1 MSDTFRI
8 INILASECVNKKIDI
23 RTMFNLCDPYRNES
37 QGGGFLLKETLIKCL
52 DDLGITDSLN
62 DQELF
67 TLLRRFQVGNMY
79 AYREVCD
86 MLSHVYYAQ
95 LQYLNGGRRSKN
107 ESELQV
113 LTHSPTNSPTHSPTH
128 SPPHSLTGFL

>member
-1 MSDTFRI
+1 M
-8 INILASECVNKKIDI
+8 
-23 RTMFNLCDPYRNES
+23 
-37 QGGGFLLKETLIKCL
+37 KETLIKCL

-113 LTHSPTNSPTHSPTH
+113 LTHSPNHILTHSPNHLLT
-128 SPPHSLTGFL
+128 HSLTYSLTHLLT